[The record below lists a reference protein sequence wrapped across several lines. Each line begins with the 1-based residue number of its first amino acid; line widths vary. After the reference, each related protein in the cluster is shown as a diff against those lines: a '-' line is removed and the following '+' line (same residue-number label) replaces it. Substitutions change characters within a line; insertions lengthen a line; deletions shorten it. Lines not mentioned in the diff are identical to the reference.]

1 MRLFVLALLTM
12 VSMGAGAAIE
22 VTYGKDGSKDP
33 NFTGGKVLATPGDEK
48 DGKVTFTLDVSPD
61 NGYTIT
67 KDDIEVYATISPAGT
82 RANPEIS
89 KKLDLEG
96 KDPANASD
104 KRTYTFTIESNFGV
118 WVKEAKF
125 LPDGSKGGSE
135 PSRTIDPDDFSGVY
149 YIASDGKSSANGNQY
164 TYSSSTPSSNFYLCP
179 TEAWCYY
186 KPVDD
191 YSGDGETYP
200 NPFLTT
206 YKCRSNDYHSG
217 NASDAVWE
225 IIKAPNSSNYY
236 IIQKSTGKYL
246 VSNGKINTAT
256 NPDRIRVH
264 LEEIDDPTI
273 QGDKVL
279 FKIVQSTLKSDVNG
293 CVEIS
298 PVGITDGHELD
309 HDNSDHTTHRWLTVN
324 YGNYNSLTGQSGK
337 TGGPDGYPNM
347 SGIICIYT
355 SKDQNGSF
363 RLEPALSIDAPTI
376 TNNYNGTFT
385 IAAKEGATFYYTTD
399 GTDPTTSDYTGTGT
413 TPVTVNQTESM
424 TVIKAI
430 AKAASDPFPTTVTT
444 YELPVCE
451 RPAISVS
458 GGYVTITCAT
468 EGATIHYTTDGSPAT
483 SSSTSYSEP
492 FAKGSATT
500 IRAIATKAGY
510 VNSSEATLL
519 PPTEVSSS
527 DAITSMTGLY
537 ILSSNFNSTASIG
550 TPENPFRG
558 TIDGNL
564 VTLSGLDHPLVGYA
578 EGAIIKN
585 VILDNVNISSGT
597 NVGAICGEAK
607 GDTRIYNCGVLA
619 TNSTAVTDD
628 KGYTSISYC
637 SSSVTG
643 SNYVGG
649 IVGLL
654 DGSSR
659 VINCFS
665 YANVNGGSEAG
676 GIVGHNN
683 VATTATNLKTMV
695 MNCMFY
701 GEVSGTS
708 IAPIYNGKLIT
719 NVDANKGVGNYNY
732 FRMEAAYIQNS
743 TLTKVYN
750 CALGAE
756 TRFLQRFE
764 FFRHLLNGHRELAAW
779 WATGSTENKDE
790 MMKWV
795 LLPSQIGTT
804 TPYPILKTPGKYPS
818 VVNIDAEHAPTT
830 TERNKGGKLGTL
842 SVTIQSGSGAVFSAP
857 DGASFTTSSLTL
869 NITDKDFEHFNFNYG
884 KVQLPYYNDVGT
896 KNYTGN
902 RVVTGWKIVSI
913 TDGEEGEFS
922 TSTADAPSFNFA
934 DRHCT
939 KKDLYSVSGRVFN
952 QGAYW
957 DVPEGVTAITIQPY
971 WAQAAYLADA
981 HADVVYNQN
990 MTTAYGVPNV
1000 GGGQV
1005 YTNGSSYPIAGDDQ
1019 PVYTTMGDAIGALG
1033 KHSDHKVYD
1042 YAIVLVGNVHN
1053 IGVSSSDKDYPYS
1066 IMSIDAD
1073 HDNEPDYSYILRFDS
1088 RSASHAV
1095 RVDFLNMP
1103 GLGMAQKSTGGT
1115 GTYNFGILQ
1124 PLGWFESTNTSLFRV
1139 TQFEYDN
1146 TNRVAAPYIVQGGV
1160 MEQWVSGQ
1168 NNGASNNTSYY
1179 HVGGNVWFKE
1189 FHRGTHQDK
1198 QLKSKHPPISV
1209 TGGDYDEFYLTG
1221 LYRGDVGNYEDN
1233 AECYINGGRF
1243 GVVAGA
1249 AMEGIGKALG
1259 ADNTGNITWQVQ
1271 NADIDEFY
1279 GGGFNAAH
1287 PVEGNITTNIEGGYI
1302 KLFCGGPKFGD
1313 MNTGKAVVTTANGCI
1328 FDTYFGGGYG
1338 GNSYSRFAPANI
1350 NSIQGDYTE
1359 AKWNTFVN
1367 NNYKQEYNSTY
1378 KGVSTSY
1385 TSQYLPMS
1393 NNTQN
1398 VARVLVDFVSFS
1410 LATTRNVTS
1419 TLTGCTI
1426 NQNFYGGG
1434 SLGMVDGPVTSTLT
1448 DCHVAGNVF
1457 GAGYSASLPTV
1468 LVMKTGGFVKAPF
1481 YDKDLGAY
1489 FEPEYPGTDEY
1500 TWEHKKT
1507 VNSTATA
1514 IDKNNHILYTTE
1526 KLDALGKVTGK
1537 ATLNID
1543 GTTVVDGN
1551 VFGGGDSSDAL
1562 DNTEVNMKSGTVQQ
1576 NIYGGGNQA
1585 NVGGDTQVNLKG
1597 GTVTNHV
1604 FGGGKGDDEHY
1615 ATVGKTEVI
1624 LNGTVV
1630 MDGEVKTYP
1639 DNCIVNGS
1647 IFGCNDVNGTPLGNA
1662 TVHIYKTNG
1671 DALTASGDLDNIDD
1685 TKHHYHLN
1693 AVYGGGNL
1701 AAYIPTADGAK
1712 ANVIIDGCDL
1722 TSIRTVYGGG
1732 NAASTPAT
1740 SVVVNG
1746 TYEIEEVFGGGN
1758 GKDALPDGSDNPG
1771 ANVGF
1776 KNYSA
1781 VEDTYSTKE
1790 QRQSNEFVSKY
1801 VYGSG
1806 GANVTI
1812 VGGRVHRVFG
1822 GSNTKGNVRITAVTM
1837 LDDLG
1842 GCHFVV
1848 DEAYG
1853 GGKSAPMDGEA
1864 KLLMSCIPGLKVAY
1878 GGAEDANILGD
1889 VTLNITNGNFDRVF
1903 GGNNIS
1909 GTIGGKITVNVE
1921 ETGCSPIIIGQL
1933 YGGGNQAPYVGPWK
1947 DPEDHSKGRQ
1957 GPTINVKSFSS
1968 IGEVYGGGYGV
1979 SATVTGDTHVNIN
1992 EVKGRHTAGTYNY
2005 GTQENPEGIN
2015 TKTGERRIKFSEFV
2029 RNENGDFLD
2038 KDGHVTTDESERAIV
2053 NQQITVDIPA
2063 FTDNK
2068 IGGIGMVYGGGN
2080 AAKVDGNTHV
2090 NIGTQKTIDFVTG
2103 VDSAQPQT
2111 DVRVEGVN
2119 IIGNVYG
2126 GGNKADVTGNTNVVV
2141 GKQPTN

>member
-1 MRLFVLALLTM
+1 MKKTTMRLFVLALLTM

-67 KDDIEVYATISPAGT
+67 KDDIEVYATLSPAGT

-135 PSRTIDPDDFSGVY
+135 PTRTDYSGFY
-149 YIASDGKSSANGNQY
+149 YIAHFKLADDKGAYDANNPAQNY
-164 TYSSSTPSSNFYLCP
+164 YLCSA
-179 TEAWCYY
+179 EDYVYY
-186 KPVDD
+186 QATNN
-191 YSGDGETYP
+191 YSVSDTGM
-200 NPFLTT
+200 PFLTT
-206 YKCRSNDYHSG
+206 FTCRNSETYPQTENAVWHIQKHPDNDYYYVIH
-217 NASDAVWE
+217 
-225 IIKAPNSSNYY
+225 NS
-236 IIQKSTGKYL
+236 GKYL
-246 VSNGKINTAT
+246 TYNGKITGSSKET
-256 NPDRIRVH
+256 RMRVH
-264 LEEIDDPTI
+264 LEASTSPNDNMLFVITKTDNYYTI
-273 QGDKVL
+273 CPKNDSSRSL
-279 FKIVQSTLKSDVNG
+279 NPAS
-293 CVEIS
+293 
-298 PVGITDGHELD
+298 
-309 HDNSDHTTHRWLTVN
+309 
-324 YGNYNSLTGQSGK
+324 GNKNSLAGLGED
-337 TGGPDGYPNM
+337 GGPAGVKV
-347 SGIICIYT
+347 SGIIGIYDKANDG
-355 SKDQNGSF
+355 SKWYF
-363 RLEPALSIDAPTI
+363 ERTIAPPVI
-376 TNNYNGTFT
+376 TNNFDGTVT
-385 IAAKEGATFYYTTD
+385 ITAEEGSTIYYTTD
-399 GTDPTTSDYTGTGT
+399 GTTPTTETTTTGTSS
-413 TPVTVNQTESM
+413 VTVTLNEDIRL
-424 TVIKAI
+424 IKAF
-430 AKAASDPFPTTVTT
+430 AKLADVDLQTVVKT

-451 RPAISVS
+451 RPVIQVLDNM
-458 GGYVTITCAT
+458 VTLTAE
-468 EGATIHYTTDGSPAT
+468 EGTTIYYTTNDTEAT
-483 SSSTSYSEP
+483 PSSTKYTVP
-492 FAKGSATT
+492 FSMDGVIV
-500 IRAIATKAGY
+500 IRAIATKLGYYKSTEASRRPATTVYSSGQITEMAG
-510 VNSSEATLL
+510 
-519 PPTEVSSS
+519 
-527 DAITSMTGLY
+527 DY
-537 ILSSNFNSTASIG
+537 ILGANFSSTASIG
-550 TPENPFRG
+550 TSDNPFKG

-578 EGAIIKN
+578 DGAIIKN

-597 NVGAICGEAK
+597 NVGAICAEAK

-643 SNYVGG
+643 SGYVGG

-719 NVDANKGVGNYNY
+719 NVGENTGVGNYNY
-732 FRMEAAYIQNS
+732 FRMEAAYIQNG

-804 TPYPILKTPGKYPS
+804 TPYPILRTPGKYPS

-857 DGASFTTSSLTL
+857 DGASITTSSLTL

-896 KNYTGN
+896 KNYTGY

-913 TDGEEGEFS
+913 NGGEEGEFS

-939 KKDLYSVSGRVFN
+939 NKDLYSKSGRVFN
-952 QGAYW
+952 QSAYW

-971 WAQAAYLADA
+971 WAEAAYLADS
-981 HADVVYNQN
+981 HADVVYDQN
-990 MTTAYGVPNV
+990 MTTAYNVPNV
-1000 GGGQV
+1000 GGGEI
-1005 YTNGSSYPIAGDDQ
+1005 YTSGNDYSIAGDNQ
-1019 PVYTTMGDAIGALG
+1019 RVYTTVAAAIEALG

-1146 TNRVAAPYIVQGGV
+1146 TNRAAAPYIVQGGV

-1168 NNGASNNTSYY
+1168 NNGASNKTTYY

-1198 QLKSKHPPISV
+1198 QLRSKHPPISV

-1249 AMEGIGKALG
+1249 AMEGIGKAGG
-1259 ADNTGNITWQVQ
+1259 ANNTGNITWQVQ

-1313 MNTGKAVVTTANGCI
+1313 MNTGKTVTTTANGCI

-1350 NSIQGDYTE
+1350 NNIQGDYTE
-1359 AKWNTFVN
+1359 ANWNTFVN

-1468 LVMKTGGFVKAPF
+1468 LVMKTGGFVNAPF
-1481 YDKDLGAY
+1481 YDKNLGAY

-1500 TWEHKKT
+1500 TWEHKET

-1562 DNTEVNMKSGTVQQ
+1562 GNTEVNMKSGMVQQ

-1671 DALTASGDLDNIDD
+1671 DSRTASEDLESIDD

-1701 AAYIPTADGAK
+1701 AAYIPTAADAK

-1790 QRQSNEFVSKY
+1790 QRQSDEFVNEY

-1806 GANVTI
+1806 EANVTI

-1837 LDDLG
+1837 LDDIG
-1842 GCHFVV
+1842 GCDFKVE
-1848 DEAYG
+1848 EAYG

-1933 YGGGNQAPYVGPWK
+1933 YGGGNQAPYDAHG
-1947 DPEDHSKGRQ
+1947 Q
-1957 GPTINVKSFSS
+1957 TGPTLNIKSFTS

-1979 SATVTGDTHVNIN
+1979 SATVKGDTHVNIN
-1992 EVKGRHTAGTYNY
+1992 EVKGRFADE
-2005 GTQENPEGIN
+2005 QPELIN
-2015 TKTGERRIKFSEFV
+2015 TKTGPRRIEFSEFV

-2038 KDGHVTTDESERAIV
+2038 KDGHVTTEDSERAIV
-2053 NQQITVDIPA
+2053 NQQITVDIPE
-2063 FTDNK
+2063 FTGNK

-2090 NIGTQKTIDFVTG
+2090 NIGTQSTIDFVTG
-2103 VDSAQPQT
+2103 VGSDQPQT
-2111 DVRVEGVN
+2111 GVVVEGVN

>member
-1 MRLFVLALLTM
+1 MKKIIMRLIALVLLTM
-12 VSMGAGAAIE
+12 FSMGAGAAIE

-48 DGKVTFTLDVSPD
+48 DGKVTFTLDVLPD

-135 PSRTIDPDDFSGVY
+135 PSRSTTDYSGTY
-149 YIASDGKSSANGNQY
+149 YIGSRGYDKAN
-164 TYSSSTPSSNFYLCP
+164 TTTNFYLCP
-179 TEAWCYY
+179 TEGWAFY
-186 KPVDD
+186 VATNNVQ
-191 YSGDGETYP
+191 SGDNGQ
-200 NPFLTT
+200 PFLTT
-206 YKCRSNDYHSG
+206 YQCRNGSYD
-217 NASDAVWE
+217 ATKAVWVVE
-225 IIKAPNSSNYY
+225 KELNSGCYY
-236 IIQKSTGKYL
+236 IKQAKTGKYM
-246 VSNGKINTAT
+246 VSNGVLPGAANTRA
-256 NPDRIRVH
+256 RVH
-264 LEEIDDPTI
+264 LETVADAAALATLGDMALFEINYD
-273 QGDKVL
+273 
-279 FKIVQSTLKSDVNG
+279 
-293 CVEIS
+293 
-298 PVGITDGHELD
+298 DGHYDILPHSTGGRD
-309 HDNSDHTTHRWLTVN
+309 GANNIYLVVN
-324 YGNYNSLTGQSGK
+324 TNNYNQLNGNNVKTNGPTGFKNCG
-337 TGGPDGYPNM
+337 
-347 SGIICIYT
+347 GIIGLYT
-355 SKDQNGSF
+355 HPDDGNAYF
-363 RLEPALSIDAPTI
+363 YFEETPVRPTI
-376 TNNYNGTFT
+376 TNNFDGTFT
-385 IAAKEGATFYYTTD
+385 ITATSGATIYYTTD
-399 GTDPTTSDYTGTGT
+399 DTPPTTETTTTGT
-413 TPVTVNQTESM
+413 TSVTFDQTENM
-424 TVIKAI
+424 TVIRAI
-430 AKAASDPFPTTVTT
+430 AKGENDFSPSKETT

-451 RPAISVS
+451 RPVISVS
-458 GGYVTITCAT
+458 GGNVSITCAT
-468 EGATIHYTTDGSPAT
+468 EGATIHYTTNGDPAT
-483 SSSTSYSEP
+483 SSSTPYSEP
-492 FAKGSATT
+492 FAKGSATA

-527 DAITSMTGLY
+527 DAITNMAGLY

-550 TPENPFRG
+550 TSENPFRG

-643 SNYVGG
+643 SGDVGG

-665 YANVNGGSEAG
+665 YANVNGGNYAG
-676 GIVGHNN
+676 GIVGYNN

-701 GEVSGTS
+701 GEVSGSS

-719 NVDANKGVGNYNY
+719 NVGENKGVGNYNY

-743 TLTKVYN
+743 TLAKVYN

-795 LLPSQIGTT
+795 LLPSQIGTS
-804 TPYPILKTPGKYPS
+804 TPYPILRTPGKYPS

-857 DGASFTTSSLTL
+857 DGASITTPSLTL

-957 DVPEGVTAITIQPY
+957 DVPEGVTGIIIQPY
-971 WAQAAYLADA
+971 WAKAAYLADA

-990 MTTAYGVPNV
+990 MTTAFGVPNV
-1000 GGGQV
+1000 GGGEI

-1019 PVYTTMGDAIGALG
+1019 LVYTTVADAIGALG

-1053 IGVSSSDKDYPYS
+1053 IGVSSGDKDYPYS

-1146 TNRVAAPYIVQGGV
+1146 TNRAAAPYIVQGGV

-1168 NNGASNNTSYY
+1168 NNGASNNTTYY

-1259 ADNTGNITWQVQ
+1259 ANNTGNITWQVQ

-1313 MNTGKAVVTTANGCI
+1313 MNTGKTVTTTANGCI

-1350 NSIQGDYTE
+1350 NNIQGDYTE
-1359 AKWNTFVN
+1359 ANWNTFVN

-1500 TWEHKKT
+1500 TWEHKET

-1526 KLDALGKVTGK
+1526 KLDALGTVTGK

-1543 GTTVVDGN
+1543 GTTVVGGN
-1551 VFGGGDSSDAL
+1551 VFGGGDSSDAKG
-1562 DNTEVNMKSGTVQQ
+1562 NTEVNMKSGMVQQ

-1597 GTVTNHV
+1597 GTVTNNV
-1604 FGGGKGDDEHY
+1604 YGGGKGDDEHY
-1615 ATVGKTEVI
+1615 ATVGNTEVI

-1647 IFGCNDVNGTPLGNA
+1647 IFGCNDVNGTPLGIA

-1671 DALTASGDLDNIDD
+1671 DSSTASEDLDNIDD

-1701 AAYIPTADGAK
+1701 AAYIPTADDAK

-1790 QRQSNEFVSKY
+1790 QRQSDEFVNEY

-1806 GANVTI
+1806 EANVTI

-1842 GCHFVV
+1842 GCHFIV

-1921 ETGCSPIIIGQL
+1921 ETGCNPIIIGQL
-1933 YGGGNQAPYVGPWK
+1933 YGGGNQAPYDAHG
-1947 DPEDHSKGRQ
+1947 Q
-1957 GPTINVKSFSS
+1957 TGPTLNIKSFTS

-1992 EVKGRHTAGTYNY
+1992 EVKGKFAAQTRQKESRT
-2005 GTQENPEGIN
+2005 IS
-2015 TKTGERRIKFSEFV
+2015 FSEFV

-2038 KDGHVTTDESERAIV
+2038 KDGHVTTEDSERVIV

-2063 FTDNK
+2063 FTANK

-2090 NIGTQKTIDFVTG
+2090 NIGTQSTIDFVTG
-2103 VDSAQPQT
+2103 VGSAQPQT
-2111 DVRVEGVN
+2111 GVVVEGVN

>member
-1 MRLFVLALLTM
+1 MKKTTMRLFALALLMM
-12 VSMGAGAAIE
+12 VSMGVRADIDVVIGE
-22 VTYGKDGSKDP
+22 
-33 NFTGGKVLATPGDEK
+33 FTGGVIDEVNRSETDGGITVTILVTPDDGFTIKK
-48 DGKVTFTLDVSPD
+48 DQITVVSTYPLSETRTNTRTPVIAENLKLYFKGSADLDTD
-61 NGYTIT
+61 
-67 KDDIEVYATISPAGT
+67 
-82 RANPEIS
+82 
-89 KKLDLEG
+89 
-96 KDPANASD
+96 DPAAE
-104 KRTYTFTIESNFGV
+104 REYTFTVPSGFGA
-118 WVKEAKF
+118 WVKEANF

-135 PSRTIDPDDFSGVY
+135 PSRSIDPDDFSGVY
-149 YIASDGKSSANGNQY
+149 YIAYFGNNKYDPSNPANTNNHYWCPVDCTGDWKAWFQYYPDDDAGNDTKAD
-164 TYSSSTPSSNFYLCP
+164 TYSK
-179 TEAWCYY
+179 TENT
-186 KPVDD
+186 
-191 YSGDGETYP
+191 GME
-200 NPFLTT
+200 FLTT
-206 YKCRSNDYHSG
+206 YRFKNDNNYNSQ
-217 NASDAVWE
+217 NAMWAITKHE
-225 IIKAPNSSNYY
+225 TIANGYY
-236 IIQKSTGKYL
+236 FQHLATGKYL
-246 VSNGKINTAT
+246 TMNGYMNGTTSIGQN
-256 NPDRIRVH
+256 RLRVH
-264 LEEIDDPTI
+264 LQSEKASNNKSVFTI
-273 QGDKVL
+273 RISGSYYL
-279 FKIVQSTLKSDVNG
+279 ICPYTL
-293 CVEIS
+293 
-298 PVGITDGHELD
+298 
-309 HDNSDHTTHRWLTVN
+309 DNSQWINVSTDPNNENNLN
-324 YGNYNSLTGQSGK
+324 KDANSLIGTTTKGGVTGLNV
-337 TGGPDGYPNM
+337 GGTIGFYNNGDDHN
-347 SGIICIYT
+347 
-355 SKDQNGSF
+355 SKWY
-363 RLEPALSIDAPTI
+363 LEHALSIDAPTI
-376 TNNYNGTFT
+376 TYNNNGKFT
-385 IAAKEGATFYYTTD
+385 IAAETGATIFYTTD
-399 GTDPTTSDYTGTGT
+399 GTEPTTDSYTGTGT
-413 TPVTVNQTESM
+413 TSVIIDQTESM

-451 RPAISVS
+451 RPVISVS
-458 GGYVTITCAT
+458 GGIVTITCAT
-468 EGATIHYTTDGSPAT
+468 EGATIRYTTNGDPAT

-492 FAKGSATT
+492 FVKGDNST

-527 DAITSMTGLY
+527 DAITNMAGLY

-550 TPENPFRG
+550 TSENPFTG

-585 VILDNVNISSGT
+585 VILDNVNISNGT
-597 NVGAICGEAK
+597 NVGAICAEAK

-701 GEVSGTS
+701 GEVSGSS

-719 NVDANKGVGNYNY
+719 NVGQNTGVGNYNY

-743 TLTKVYN
+743 TIAKVYN

-756 TRFLQRFE
+756 TRYLQRFE
-764 FFRHLLNGHRELAAW
+764 FFRHLLNSHREVAAW
-779 WATGSTENKDE
+779 WATGSTEKKDE

-818 VVNIDAEHAPTT
+818 VVNIDAEHASTT

-842 SVTIQSGSGAVFSAP
+842 SVTIQAGSGDVFSAP
-857 DGASFTTSSLTL
+857 DEASITTSSLSL

-913 TDGEEGEFS
+913 TGGTAGSFS

-934 DRHCT
+934 DRHC
-939 KKDLYSVSGRVFN
+939 KNKDLYSESGRVFN

-957 DVPEGVTAITIQPY
+957 DVPDGVTAITIQPY
-971 WAQAAYLADA
+971 WAKAAYLADS
-981 HADVVYNQN
+981 HADVVYNQD
-990 MTTAYGVPNV
+990 MTTPYGVPDV

-1005 YTNGSSYPIAGDDQ
+1005 YTNGSSYPIAGENQ
-1019 PVYTTMGDAIGALG
+1019 VVYTTVANARNALG
-1033 KHSDHKVYD
+1033 KYSTDKVYD
-1042 YAIVLVGNVHN
+1042 YAIVLVGNAHN
-1053 IGVSSSDKDYPYS
+1053 IGVSSTDKEYPYS

-1073 HDNEPDYSYILRFDS
+1073 HDNEPDYSYILRFDN
-1088 RSASHAV
+1088 RTASHPV

-1103 GLGMAQKSTGGT
+1103 GLGMAQKSTGGA

-1168 NNGASNNTSYY
+1168 KNGVSNKTTYY

-1189 FHRGTHQDK
+1189 FHRGTHQDNTYT
-1198 QLKSKHPPISV
+1198 SKHPPISV

-1221 LYRGDVGNYEDN
+1221 LYRGDIANFEDN

-1249 AMEGIGKALG
+1249 AMEGIGKANG

-1287 PVEGNITTNIEGGYI
+1287 PVEGNITTTIEGGYI

-1313 MNTGKAVVTTANGCI
+1313 MNAGKTVTTTADNCI
-1328 FDTYFGGGYG
+1328 FDTFFGAGYG
-1338 GNSYSRFAPANI
+1338 GNSYSRYAPN
-1350 NSIQGDYTE
+1350 NKSSIQGDYGE
-1359 AKWNTFVN
+1359 SNWNKFVN
-1367 NNYKQEYNSTY
+1367 DNYKQVYNSTY

-1393 NNTQN
+1393 DNKTN

-1419 TLTGCTI
+1419 TLTGCII
-1426 NQNFYGGG
+1426 NQHFYGGG

-1448 DCHVAGNVF
+1448 NCQVAGNVF
-1457 GAGYSASLPTV
+1457 GAGYSANLPKV
-1468 LVMKTGGFVKAPF
+1468 YVMNTGGFVKAPF

-1489 FEPEYPGTDEY
+1489 FEPEYPGTVEY
-1500 TWEHKKT
+1500 SWEHKDNVT
-1507 VNSTATA
+1507 STETA
-1514 IDKNNHILYTTE
+1514 IDKTNHILYTTE

-1537 ATLNID
+1537 ATLNIE
-1543 GTTVVDGN
+1543 GSTVVSGN

-1562 DNTEVNMKSGTVQQ
+1562 GATEVNMKSGTVQQ

-1585 NVGGDTQVNLKG
+1585 NVSGDTQVNLKG
-1597 GTVTNHV
+1597 GTVANNV

-1615 ATVGKTEVI
+1615 ATVGGNTEVI

-1630 MDGEVKTYP
+1630 RVNDVDTYP

-1671 DALTASGDLDNIDD
+1671 DARTASGDLESIDD
-1685 TKHHYHLN
+1685 TKHKYHLN

-1701 AAYIPTADGAK
+1701 AAYIPTADDAK
-1712 ANVIIDGCDL
+1712 ANVIIDGCDI

-1790 QRQSNEFVSKY
+1790 QRQSNEFVNEY

-1806 GANVTI
+1806 EANVTI

-1842 GCHFVV
+1842 GCHFIV

-1878 GGAEDANILGD
+1878 GGAENANILGD

-1933 YGGGNQAPYVGPWK
+1933 YGGGNQAPYDAHG
-1947 DPEDHSKGRQ
+1947 Q
-1957 GPTINVKSFSS
+1957 TGPTLNIKSFTS

-1992 EVKGRHTAGTYNY
+1992 EVKGKFAAQTRQKESRT
-2005 GTQENPEGIN
+2005 IS
-2015 TKTGERRIKFSEFV
+2015 FSEFV

-2038 KDGHVTTDESERAIV
+2038 ENGQVTTDESERAVVDQTI
-2053 NQQITVDIPA
+2053 QVDIPE
-2063 FTDNK
+2063 FTANK

-2090 NIGTQKTIDFVTG
+2090 NIGTQSTIDFVTG
-2103 VDSAQPQT
+2103 VDSAQPRT
-2111 DVRVEGVN
+2111 DVPVEGVN

-2126 GGNKADVTGNTNVVV
+2126 GGNKAEVTGSTNVII
-2141 GKQPTN
+2141 GKQE

>member
-1 MRLFVLALLTM
+1 MRLIAFALLTL
-12 VSMGAGAAIE
+12 VSMGAAAQTKI
-22 VTYGKDGSKDP
+22 VQIA
-33 NFTGGKVLATPGDEK
+33 N
-48 DGKVTFTLDVSPD
+48 DGKFDGGTIEETGLEEQKEGGVKVTITVSP
-61 NGYTIT
+61 NSGYTI
-67 KDDIEVYATISPAGT
+67 KKEAIKVYATYPPSGSRADT
-82 RANPEIS
+82 RDIEIAS
-89 KKLDLEG
+89 NLTLLYNGSEKEDV
-96 KDPANASD
+96 KDASA
-104 KRTYTFTIESNFGV
+104 KRDYTFIVPSGFGA

-125 LPDGSKGGSE
+125 LLDGSKGGSE
-135 PSRTIDPDDFSGVY
+135 PTRSSDLSGMYFIGSHGWVE
-149 YIASDGKSSANGNQY
+149 N
-164 TYSSSTPSSNFYLCP
+164 STNNYYLCP
-179 TEAWCYY
+179 TENWYY
-186 KPVDD
+186 YQSDSP
-191 YSGDGETYP
+191 YYTNSANGQ
-200 NPFLTT
+200 PFMTT
-206 YKCRSNDYHSG
+206 YQCRNGVYD
-217 NASDAVWE
+217 AKEAVWIVE
-225 IIKAPNSSNYY
+225 MQSNNYY
-236 IIQKSTGKYL
+236 HIKRATDGKYL
-246 VSNGKINTAT
+246 TYNTAMG
-256 NPDRIRVH
+256 NNANKGRMRLH
-264 LEEIDDPTI
+264 LEETADGDNALFQITYVSGVSAYEITTKNSGPDNNNRKYLNVTGNAGEGNQPSCQGTNTKTDGPNKISVGGTI
-273 QGDKVL
+273 GL
-279 FKIVQSTLKSDVNG
+279 WTSGASGDVNG
-293 CVEIS
+293 
-298 PVGITDGHELD
+298 
-309 HDNSDHTTHRWLTVN
+309 RW
-324 YGNYNSLTGQSGK
+324 Y
-337 TGGPDGYPNM
+337 
-347 SGIICIYT
+347 
-355 SKDQNGSF
+355 
-363 RLEPALSIDAPTI
+363 LEPALSIDAPTI
-376 TNNYNGTFT
+376 TYNNNGKFT
-385 IAAKEGATFYYTTD
+385 IEAETGATIFYTTD
-399 GTDPTTSDYTGTGT
+399 GTEPTTDSYTGTGT
-413 TPVTVNQTESM
+413 TSVIIDQTESM

-430 AKAASDPFPTTVTT
+430 AKAESDPFPTTVTT

-451 RPAISVS
+451 RPVISVS
-458 GGYVTITCAT
+458 GGNVSITCAT
-468 EGATIHYTTDGSPAT
+468 EGAEIHYTTDGSPAT

-550 TPENPFRG
+550 TSDNPFKG

-564 VTLSGLDHPLVGYA
+564 VTLSGLDHPLVAYA
-578 EGAIIKN
+578 DGAIIKN

-597 NVGAICGEAK
+597 NVGAICAEAK

-643 SNYVGG
+643 SSYVGG

-665 YANVNGGSEAG
+665 YANVNGGSYAG
-676 GIVGHNN
+676 GIVGYNN
-683 VATTATNLKTMV
+683 VATTANNLKTMV

-732 FRMEAAYIQNS
+732 FRMEAAYIQNG

-795 LLPSQIGTT
+795 LLPSQIGTS
-804 TPYPILKTPGKYPS
+804 TPYPILRTPGKYPS

-842 SVTIQSGSGAVFSAP
+842 LVTIEAGSGGDQFKAP
-857 DGASFTTSSLTL
+857 GNASITTSSLTL

-913 TDGEEGEFS
+913 NGGEEGEFS

-939 KKDLYSVSGRVFN
+939 NKDLYSKSGRVFN

-971 WAQAAYLADA
+971 WAKAAYLADA

-1005 YTNGSSYPIAGDDQ
+1005 YTNENSYSIAGDNQ
-1019 PVYTTMGDAIGALG
+1019 LVYTTVAAAIEALG

-1350 NSIQGDYTE
+1350 NNIQGDYTE

-1367 NNYKQEYNSTY
+1367 DNYKQEYNSTY

-1500 TWEHKKT
+1500 TWEHKET

-1562 DNTEVNMKSGTVQQ
+1562 GNTEVNMKSGMVQQ

-1671 DALTASGDLDNIDD
+1671 DSRTASEDLESIDD

-1701 AAYIPTADGAK
+1701 AAYIPTAADAK
-1712 ANVIIDGCDL
+1712 SNVIIDGCDL

-1740 SVVVNG
+1740 SVVVKG

-1790 QRQSNEFVSKY
+1790 QRQSDEFVNEY

-1806 GANVTI
+1806 EANVTI

-1842 GCHFVV
+1842 GCHFIV

-1878 GGAEDANILGD
+1878 GGAEDANILGG

-1921 ETGCSPIIIGQL
+1921 ETGCNPIIIGQL
-1933 YGGGNQAPYVGPWK
+1933 YGGGNQAPYDAHG
-1947 DPEDHSKGRQ
+1947 Q
-1957 GPTINVKSFSS
+1957 TGPTLNIKSFTS

-1979 SATVTGDTHVNIN
+1979 SATVKGDTHVNIN
-1992 EVKGRHTAGTYNY
+1992 EVKGKFAAQTRQKESRT
-2005 GTQENPEGIN
+2005 IS
-2015 TKTGERRIKFSEFV
+2015 FSEFV

-2038 KDGHVTTDESERAIV
+2038 KDGHVTTEDSERAIV

-2063 FTDNK
+2063 FTANK

-2090 NIGTQKTIDFVTG
+2090 NIGTQSTIDFVTG

-2111 DVRVEGVN
+2111 GVPVEGVN

-2126 GGNKADVTGNTNVVV
+2126 GGNKADVTGSTNVVV
-2141 GKQPTN
+2141 GKQSN

>member
-1 MRLFVLALLTM
+1 MRLIALALLTM

-125 LPDGSKGGSE
+125 QNNRDGAKGTMDFNLPNGYYYLGNEAGDNGIPNYNGSNFE
-135 PSRTIDPDDFSGVY
+135 DNFYMCP
-149 YIASDGKSSANGNQY
+149 A
-164 TYSSSTPSSNFYLCP
+164 YSSPANDKNYLGGNEDLP
-179 TEAWCYY
+179 LITTF
-186 KPVDD
+186 KSFSDNNKNK
-191 YSGDGETYP
+191 GKTY
-200 NPFLTT
+200 LW
-206 YKCRSNDYHSG
+206 
-217 NASDAVWE
+217 AVW
-225 IIKAPNSSNYY
+225 Y
-236 IIQKSTGKYL
+236 IEAATGDNAGCFYIRHKETGKYL
-246 VSNGKINTAT
+246 VANDNTSPAT
-256 NPDRIRVH
+256 TRRRVN
-264 LEEIDDPTI
+264 LGPIEKPEGTD
-273 QGDKVL
+273 GL
-279 FKIVQSTLKSDVNG
+279 FKIQSDDNRTTYYIYPKVKSDGDNKYLTPSNG
-293 CVEIS
+293 NK
-298 PVGITDGHELD
+298 DQLD
-309 HDNSDHTTHRWLTVN
+309 ANSA
-324 YGNYNSLTGQSGK
+324 NSN
-337 TGGPDGYPNM
+337 TGGILGF
-347 SGIICIYT
+347 YT
-355 SKDQNGSF
+355 NKKLNSAWHF
-363 RLEPALSIDAPTI
+363 VPAPCDPPVI
-376 TNNYNGTFT
+376 TNNFDGTFT
-385 IAAKEGATFYYTTD
+385 LTAETGATIYYTTNGD
-399 GTDPTTSDYTGTGT
+399 TPTLETVTKGS
-413 TPVTVNQTESM
+413 TPVNVNQTGTM
-424 TVIKAI
+424 TLIKAI
-430 AKAASDPFPTTVTT
+430 AKVASNESPSIVTT
-444 YELPVCE
+444 YELPQCAKPV
-451 RPAISVS
+451 IKVS
-458 GGYVTITCAT
+458 GGYVTIFCAT
-468 EGATIHYTTDGSPAT
+468 AGATIHYTKDDTPAT
-483 SSSTSYSEP
+483 SSSTNYETP
-492 FAKGSATT
+492 FAKGDATT
-500 IRAIATKAGY
+500 IRAIATSPGY
-510 VNSSEATLL
+510 VISSEAILL

-527 DAITSMTGLY
+527 DGITDMTGNY

-550 TPENPFRG
+550 TSENPFKG

-732 FRMEAAYIQNS
+732 FRMEAAYIQNG

-795 LLPSQIGTT
+795 LLPSQIGTS
-804 TPYPILKTPGKYPS
+804 TPYPILRTPGKYPS

-842 SVTIQSGSGAVFSAP
+842 SVTIQAGSGEVFTAP
-857 DGASFTTSSLTL
+857 EGASITTPSLTL

-971 WAQAAYLADA
+971 WAKAAYLADS
-981 HADVVYNQN
+981 HADVVYDQK

-1000 GGGQV
+1000 GGGEI
-1005 YTNGSSYPIAGDDQ
+1005 YTSGNNYSIAGDNQ
-1019 PVYTTMGDAIGALG
+1019 LVYTTVAGARDALG

-1053 IGVSSSDKDYPYS
+1053 IGVSSGDKDYPYS

-1146 TNRVAAPYIVQGGV
+1146 TNRAAAPYIVQGGV

-1168 NNGASNNTSYY
+1168 NNGASNNTTYY

-1259 ADNTGNITWQVQ
+1259 ANNTGNITWQVQ

-1313 MNTGKAVVTTANGCI
+1313 MNTGKTVTTTANGCI

-1350 NSIQGDYTE
+1350 NNIQGDYTE
-1359 AKWNTFVN
+1359 ANWNTFVN

-1489 FEPEYPGTDEY
+1489 FEPEYPGTDKY
-1500 TWEHKKT
+1500 TWAHKET

-1526 KLDALGKVTGK
+1526 KLDVLGKVTGK

-1562 DNTEVNMKSGTVQQ
+1562 GNTEVNMKSGTVQQ

-1671 DALTASGDLDNIDD
+1671 DALTASEDLDNIDD

-1701 AAYIPTADGAK
+1701 AAYIPTADDAK

-1790 QRQSNEFVSKY
+1790 QRQSDEFVNEY

-1806 GANVTI
+1806 EANVTI

-1842 GCHFVV
+1842 GCHFIV

-2103 VDSAQPQT
+2103 VDSSQPQT

>member
-1 MRLFVLALLTM
+1 MKVQLLIKPKRFLQAVSLVFGLLEVLKILVV
-12 VSMGAGAAIE
+12 VS
-22 VTYGKDGSKDP
+22 S
-33 NFTGGKVLATPGDEK
+33 
-48 DGKVTFTLDVSPD
+48 
-61 NGYTIT
+61 
-67 KDDIEVYATISPAGT
+67 
-82 RANPEIS
+82 IS
-89 KKLDLEG
+89 KKHCLSILQPSLIM
-96 KDPANASD
+96 KLVTN
-104 KRTYTFTIESNFGV
+104 TFTI
-118 WVKEAKF
+118 
-125 LPDGSKGGSE
+125 
-135 PSRTIDPDDFSGVY
+135 
-149 YIASDGKSSANGNQY
+149 
-164 TYSSSTPSSNFYLCP
+164 
-179 TEAWCYY
+179 
-186 KPVDD
+186 
-191 YSGDGETYP
+191 
-200 NPFLTT
+200 
-206 YKCRSNDYHSG
+206 
-217 NASDAVWE
+217 
-225 IIKAPNSSNYY
+225 
-236 IIQKSTGKYL
+236 
-246 VSNGKINTAT
+246 TAAT
-256 NPDRIRVH
+256 
-264 LEEIDDPTI
+264 
-273 QGDKVL
+273 
-279 FKIVQSTLKSDVNG
+279 
-293 CVEIS
+293 
-298 PVGITDGHELD
+298 
-309 HDNSDHTTHRWLTVN
+309 
-324 YGNYNSLTGQSGK
+324 
-337 TGGPDGYPNM
+337 
-347 SGIICIYT
+347 
-355 SKDQNGSF
+355 
-363 RLEPALSIDAPTI
+363 
-376 TNNYNGTFT
+376 
-385 IAAKEGATFYYTTD
+385 GATIYYTTD
-399 GTDPTTSDYTGTGT
+399 GSTPTTST
-413 TPVTVNQTESM
+413 TTTATTSVTINQTESL
-424 TVIKAI
+424 TTIKAI
-430 AKAASDPFPTTVTT
+430 AKSADDDFPTVVTT
-444 YELPVCE
+444 YNLPVCE
-451 RPAISVS
+451 RPVISVS
-458 GGYVTITCAT
+458 GGTVTITCAT
-468 EGATIHYTTDGSPAT
+468 EGATIHYTTNGDPAT

-527 DAITSMTGLY
+527 DAITNMAGLY

-550 TPENPFRG
+550 TSDNPFKG

-597 NVGAICGEAK
+597 NVGAICAEAK

-665 YANVNGGSEAG
+665 YANVNGGSHAG
-676 GIVGHNN
+676 GIVGYNN

-719 NVDANKGVGNYNY
+719 NVGENKGVGNYNY

-842 SVTIQSGSGAVFSAP
+842 SVTIQAGSGAVFSAP
-857 DGASFTTSSLTL
+857 DGASITTSSLTL

-913 TDGEEGEFS
+913 TGGEEGEFS

-971 WAQAAYLADA
+971 WAKAAYLADS
-981 HADVVYNQN
+981 HADVVYDQN

-1000 GGGQV
+1000 GGGEI
-1005 YTNGSSYPIAGDDQ
+1005 YTSGNNYSIAGDNQ
-1019 PVYTTMGDAIGALG
+1019 LVYTTVAAAIDALG

-1146 TNRVAAPYIVQGGV
+1146 TNRAAAPYIVQGGV

-1168 NNGASNNTSYY
+1168 NNGASNNTTYY

-1259 ADNTGNITWQVQ
+1259 ANNTGNITWQVQ

-1313 MNTGKAVVTTANGCI
+1313 MNTGKAVVTTTANGCI

-1338 GNSYSRFAPANI
+1338 GNSYSRFAPTNI
-1350 NSIQGDYTE
+1350 NNIQGDYTE
-1359 AKWNTFVN
+1359 ANWNTFVN
-1367 NNYKQEYNSTY
+1367 NNYKQEYKSDY

-1393 NNTQN
+1393 NNTEN

-1468 LVMKTGGFVKAPF
+1468 LVMKTGGFVKPPF

-1500 TWEHKKT
+1500 TWEHKET

-1562 DNTEVNMKSGTVQQ
+1562 GNTEVNMKSGTVQQ

-1615 ATVGKTEVI
+1615 ATVGNTEVI

-1701 AAYIPTADGAK
+1701 AAYIPTAADAK

-1790 QRQSNEFVSKY
+1790 QRQSDEFVNEY

-1806 GANVTI
+1806 EANVTI

-1842 GCHFVV
+1842 GCHFIV

-1921 ETGCSPIIIGQL
+1921 ETGCNPIIIGQL
-1933 YGGGNQAPYVGPWK
+1933 YGGGNQAPYDAHG
-1947 DPEDHSKGRQ
+1947 Q
-1957 GPTINVKSFSS
+1957 TGPTLNIKSFTS

-1979 SATVTGDTHVNIN
+1979 SATVKGDTHVNIN
-1992 EVKGRHTAGTYNY
+1992 EVKGKFAAQPRQKESRT
-2005 GTQENPEGIN
+2005 IS
-2015 TKTGERRIKFSEFV
+2015 FSEFV

-2038 KDGHVTTDESERAIV
+2038 EDGHVTTDESERAVV
-2053 NQQITVDIPA
+2053 NQQIT
-2063 FTDNK
+2063 
-2068 IGGIGMVYGGGN
+2068 G
-2080 AAKVDGNTHV
+2080 
-2090 NIGTQKTIDFVTG
+2090 
-2103 VDSAQPQT
+2103 
-2111 DVRVEGVN
+2111 
-2119 IIGNVYG
+2119 
-2126 GGNKADVTGNTNVVV
+2126 
-2141 GKQPTN
+2141 